1 MLRILLIVI
10 VLATVIT
17 VINRLRFSRK
27 NNVDKSAKLVPARM
41 VQCIYCQLHLAQDE
55 ALKSDGQYY
64 CCDEHRQDAEKE
76 KCQ

>member
-27 NNVDKSAKLVPARM
+27 NNTDERSRLVPAKM
-41 VQCIYCQLHLAQDE
+41 VQCIHCQLHLTADE

-64 CCDEHRQDAEKE
+64 CCDEHREQAENE
-76 KCQ
+76 HRR

>member
-27 NNVDKSAKLVPARM
+27 NNADERTRLVPAKM

-55 ALKSDGQYY
+55 ALKVDGQYY

-76 KCQ
+76 KRQ